1 MQGKIAEKNSCTQKS
16 KEKNSCKK
24 KVIIYLFIY
33 LLSLNLK
40 IVVTTISYGNKL
52 LLECKSCKSIAE
64 NINIKI
70 QRKKNS
76 WRRISNENKSCTR
89 DGQRKRIN
97 AN

>member
-1 MQGKIAEKNSCTQKS
+1 MMQGKIAEKNSCTQKS

-24 KVIIYLFIY
+24 KVIIYLFIIIEPK
-33 LLSLNLK
+33 NCR
-40 IVVTTISYGNKL
+40 NKL
-52 LLECKSCKSIAE
+52 LLECKSWKNIAE

-70 QRKKNS
+70 QREKKNS
-76 WRRISNENKSCTR
+76 WRRISIENKSCAR